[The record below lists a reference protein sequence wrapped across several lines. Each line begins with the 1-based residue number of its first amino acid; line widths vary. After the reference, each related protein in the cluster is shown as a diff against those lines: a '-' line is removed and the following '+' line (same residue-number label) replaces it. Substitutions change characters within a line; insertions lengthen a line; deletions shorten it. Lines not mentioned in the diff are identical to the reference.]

1 MWNGSEMIMYISPF
15 GLAGV
20 QIEYY
25 KRGFQRPVDGD
36 QAKIDVHVSLP
47 CAPGSDDL
55 ADEYIW
61 GDEIVLFGKP
71 LNPDWGKMIAKGKR
85 TVIFTAMGSTFAEA
99 FEGAENDVELAFETL
114 VRAFHARK
122 EIQKNADWVIR

>member
-99 FEGAENDVELAFETL
+99 FEGAENDVAVMLMPLAD
-114 VRAFHARK
+114 AMDARK
-122 EIQKNADWVIR
+122 ERMRAADWRP

>member
-1 MWNGSEMIMYISPF
+1 MIMHISPF

-99 FEGAENDVELAFETL
+99 FEGAENDVAVMLMPLAD
-114 VRAFHARK
+114 AMDARK
-122 EIQKNADWVIR
+122 ERMRAADWRP

>member
-1 MWNGSEMIMYISPF
+1 MIMHISPF

-47 CAPGSDDL
+47 CAPGADDL
-55 ADEYIW
+55 ADDYVW

-71 LNPDWGKMIAKGKR
+71 LYPDWGKMIAKGKR

-99 FEGAENDVELAFETL
+99 FEGAENDVAVMLMPLAD
-114 VRAFHARK
+114 AMDARK
-122 EIQKNADWVIR
+122 ERMRAADWRP

>member
-1 MWNGSEMIMYISPF
+1 MIMHISPF

-99 FEGAENDVELAFETL
+99 FEGAENDVAVMLMPLAE
-114 VRAFHARK
+114 AMDARK
-122 EIQKNADWVIR
+122 ERMRAADWRP

>member
-1 MWNGSEMIMYISPF
+1 MIMHISPF

-99 FEGAENDVELAFETL
+99 FEGAENDVAVKLMPLAD
-114 VRAFHARK
+114 AMDARK
-122 EIQKNADWVIR
+122 EKMRAADWRP

>member
-1 MWNGSEMIMYISPF
+1 MWNGSEMIMQIGAF
-15 GLAGV
+15 GLPGV

-25 KRGFQRPVDGD
+25 KRGLQRPVDGD

-99 FEGAENDVELAFETL
+99 FEGAENDVAVMLMPLAE
-114 VRAFHARK
+114 AMDARK
-122 EIQKNADWVIR
+122 ERMRAADWRP

>member
-1 MWNGSEMIMYISPF
+1 MIMHISPF

-99 FEGAENDVELAFETL
+99 FEGAENDVAVKLMPLAD
-114 VRAFHARK
+114 AMDARK
-122 EIQKNADWVIR
+122 ERMRAADWRL

>member
-1 MWNGSEMIMYISPF
+1 MIMHISPF

-99 FEGAENDVELAFETL
+99 FEGAENDVAVKLMPLAD
-114 VRAFHARK
+114 AMDARK
-122 EIQKNADWVIR
+122 ERMRAADWRP